1 MPEIKRLFN
10 ASRMNRDV
18 DDRLVQPGE
27 YREALNINVSKS
39 EGSDMGAVENLL
51 GNKEIVS
58 TSISGAKVIG
68 SLRDNGNEKIYY
80 FITNNDSYDHS
91 NSSNKNHQIIEY
103 DQKANKSIVLVNE
116 NTLNFHTEFP
126 ITGVNLV
133 DTLLFFTDDRN
144 PPRKINVDTARN
156 EEGHYNISAGV
167 NNLMSVAKFSP
178 YEAAEIL
185 ALSNTDETG
194 AVITSNFLE
203 NKLVRFSYRYQFED
217 GEYSVLAP
225 FTPIC
230 FSRLG
235 NTDTINTSSISD
247 FGEIETFVNAVK
259 SVQLAVSTPTGY
271 GITGVELIYKETGSS
286 TLYVVEEK
294 TITTEA
300 SVNFFYKSQDPF
312 KTLPGDQLTRV
323 SDAVPK
329 KAKSQEL
336 AGGRLVYGNFLQNF
350 DIPDISFSVTRTGET
365 SARYATLDTSM
376 SVKSRRTYQVGI
388 VLADKFGRQSPVI
401 LSSTGNDTVF
411 VDAAAGESTS
421 TSVFNALRIS
431 FSAAAVASLKALDWA
446 YSYKIVVKQREQEY
460 YNWISA
466 LTGGNVIARLGDSI
480 NKIPRDQTAVIPPST
495 SASISPCNVSVYPKV
510 LNGVNQ
516 TTSSLTK
523 IQSIN
528 NPAGTANVPTVTD
541 SGSAITS
548 GVSVYET
555 EPVESDLDIFFETS
569 TGGLIS
575 VLNNAG
581 ATIDIRFF
589 NCYLLN
595 FTSGTHIEINRLRAG
610 FNEKAFDVGVRAY
623 IVKENFAEERRF
635 NTLIHSSGLFNSRTN
650 VNYINQFNEAEG
662 GLTISLDPQDGS
674 VQKLYADDTQ
684 IVVFQEDK
692 LSRSPINKD
701 FIYSAEGGAVPV
713 TSNTQF
719 LGTIAPY
726 AGDFGISKN
735 PESFATYG
743 YARYFTDKN
752 RGSVLRLSQNGIVD
766 ISNSGMSDFFR
777 DALSHATQVI
787 GSYDEYHGLYNLT
800 IIGDCY
806 DSETDTNIATASD
819 GYFTVSFDENAKGWT
834 SFKSFKQESGLTLN
848 NKYYTFNSGKLYE
861 HNSEDV
867 NRNSFYGAASADSY
881 IEPILNDGPSL
892 VKTFNNISY
901 EGTSG
906 WELDFLRTDLS
917 DIGVVPTNAN
927 CFDISLQ
934 ILRANTTVGAN
945 TLITGERVA
954 RAKQGETITW
964 AVFVEPKNADFKFN
978 AASDVTLTY
987 SGSQTV
993 NITNPTAI
1001 VDGKLVFNISYT
1013 VGTSNQTI
1021 ELAVGGTGA
1030 SLAFTVALLSISVGD
1045 SVSDA
1050 AVSPTLVE
1058 LAAGATSQDII
1069 VAPVNTHFINPYNIA
1084 VGTSSLNS
1092 LNTGAITGTET
1103 IPVKVVAYSAG
1114 NKYTLDGIRQDNI
1127 ALTIGKTYIFDQSDS
1142 SNSGHPLRFS
1152 TTPNGTHGGGTEYT
1166 TGVTTTS
1173 NQTQIVVSGTT
1184 PSPLYYYCSSHSGMG
1199 GNIITTSL
1207 PYTRQ
1212 TNQITYNV
1220 PVTMPSAA
1228 TNENMTFSGSGTT
1241 LYTLTWATPSVG
1253 TLTVPSGNSVGSAY
1267 TISPYVAESQRTAT
1281 LRKDVT
1287 GTTKVMLPSSYAVAY
1302 NTEDTAITEI
1312 TTFTSAYTQDY
1323 YQASIVLPKIYE
1335 NTTATATITGSGE
1348 VTAAMGT
1355 ISPTTYSFTN
1365 GISSPNANVVIGD
1378 VSSEKA
1384 NIVIKVIPTDTGDGA
1399 DWLYLAAATTQGTA
1413 VDPTSSAVL
1422 LVDPD
1427 DITIYGGNYPFTI
1440 NVANNTS
1447 GSLRSAAVVI
1457 EKYNTRV
1464 TGVSSQTLTINQS
1477 A

>member
-1 MPEIKRLFN
+1 MPEIKRVFN
-10 ASRMNRDV
+10 ASRMNQDL
-18 DDRLVQPGE
+18 DDRLVVPGE

-39 EGSDMGAVENLL
+39 EGSDIGAIENLK

-58 TSISGAKVIG
+58 TSISGAKTIG
-68 SLRDNGNEKIYY
+68 VLRDNGNEKIYY

-91 NSSNKNHQIIEY
+91 NSSAKQHQIIEY
-103 DQKANKSIVLVNE
+103 DQRANKSIILVNS
-116 NTLNFHTEFP
+116 NALNFHTQFP

-144 PPRKINVDTARN
+144 SPRKINVDTARN
-156 EEGHYNISAGV
+156 EPGKYNLATNID
-167 NNLMSVAKFSP
+167 NLISVAKFAP
-178 YEAAEIL
+178 YSAADIL

-203 NKLVRFSYRYQFED
+203 NKLVRFSYRYQFDD

-235 NTDTINTSSISD
+235 NPDAISTSTIAD

-259 SVQLAVSTPTGY
+259 SVQLSVPVPTGY
-271 GITGVELIYKETGSS
+271 GITGVELIYKETGSP
-286 TLYVVEEK
+286 TLYVVEDK
-294 TITTEA
+294 TVTTE
-300 SVNFFYKSQDPF
+300 SSINFFYKSQDPF
-312 KTLPGDQLTRV
+312 KTLPSDQLTRV

-336 AGGRLVYGNFLQNF
+336 AGGRLIYGNFLQNF
-350 DIPDISFSVTRTGET
+350 DIPDLSFSVTRTGET

-411 VDAAAGESTS
+411 IDAASGAINSTN
-421 TSVFNALRIS
+421 VFNALRVS
-431 FSAAAVASLKALDWA
+431 FSAASVTALKALDWA
-446 YSYKIVVKQREQEY
+446 YSYRIVVKQREQEY
-460 YNWISA
+460 YNWISIVSSA
-466 LTGGNVIARLGDSI
+466 NVIARLGDSI

-495 SASISPCNVSVYPKV
+495 SNTISPCDVSVYPKV
-510 LNGVNQ
+510 LSGANQ

-523 IQSIN
+523 VQSIN

-541 SGSAITS
+541 AGASVTS

-575 VLNNAG
+575 VLNDAG
-581 ATIDIRFF
+581 ATIDVRFF

-623 IVKENFAEERRF
+623 VVKENFAEERRF

-650 VNYINQFNEAEG
+650 INYINQFNESEG
-662 GLTISLDPQDGS
+662 GLTVSLDPQDGS

-684 IVVFQEDK
+684 IVIFQEDK

-701 FIYSAEGGAVPV
+701 FIYSAEGGAIPV

-726 AGDFGISKN
+726 SGDFGISKD
-735 PESFATYG
+735 PQSFASYG

-752 RGSVLRLSQNGIVD
+752 RGAVLRLSQNGIVE
-766 ISNSGMSDFFR
+766 ISNSGMGGFFR
-777 DALSHATQVI
+777 DALKTSTEVI
-787 GSYDEYHGLYNLT
+787 GSYDEYHGLYNVT
-800 IIGDCY
+800 IIGEAYEGD
-806 DSETDTNIATASD
+806 EDTNLATASD
-819 GYFTVSFDENAKGWT
+819 NYFTISFDENAKGWC
-834 SFKSFKQESGLTLN
+834 SFKSFKQENGISLN
-848 NKYYTFNSGKLYE
+848 NKYYTFSAGKLFE
-861 HNSEDV
+861 HNREDV
-867 NRNSFYGAASADSY
+867 NRNTFYGVASDSY
-881 IEPILNDGPSL
+881 VEPVLNDSPSL

-906 WELDFLRTDLS
+906 WKLDFLETDLS
-917 DIGVVPTNAN
+917 EIGTTPSPINV
-927 CFDISLQ
+927 FDISLQ
-934 ILRANTTVGAN
+934 ITRANSTVGAN
-945 TLITGERVA
+945 TLITGERIVK
-954 RAKQGETITW
+954 AKQGETINW

-978 AASDVTLTY
+978 SANDVTLTY

-1001 VDGKLVFNISYT
+1001 IDGKLVFNISYT
-1013 VGTSNQTI
+1013 VGISNQTL

-1058 LAAGATSQDII
+1058 LTTGATSQDIVI
-1069 VAPVNTHFINPYNIA
+1069 APSSTHFINPYNIT
-1084 VGTSSLNS
+1084 VGTAGLPALNAS
-1092 LNTGAITGTET
+1092 AISGTQT
-1103 IPVKVVAYSAG
+1103 VNIQVINYSG
-1114 NKYTLDGIRQDNI
+1114 SNKYTLDGIKQDSI
-1127 ALTIGKTYIFDQSDS
+1127 ALTIGKTYIFDQSDT
-1142 SNSGHPLRFS
+1142 SNNGHPLRLS
-1152 TTPNGTHGGGTEYT
+1152 TTPDGTHGSGTEYT

-1173 NQTQIVVSGTT
+1173 TQTQIVVSSST
-1184 PSPLYYYCSSHSGMG
+1184 PSPLYYYCSNHAGMG
-1199 GNIITTSL
+1199 GNIITTPL
-1207 PYTRQ
+1207 AYTRQ

-1220 PVTMPSAA
+1220 PITLPSNP
-1228 TNENMTFSGSGTT
+1228 TNENMTFSGSATP
-1241 LYTLTWATPSVG
+1241 LYTLTWASPSSG
-1253 TLTVPSGNSVGSAY
+1253 TLTTPTGTSVGNAY
-1267 TISPYVAESQRTAT
+1267 TISPYVASSQRTAT
-1281 LRKDVT
+1281 LRINVT
-1287 GTTKVMLPSSYAVAY
+1287 GTTKVMLPSSYAVTY
-1302 NTEDTAITEI
+1302 NVVDTAITETI
-1312 TTFTSAYTQDY
+1312 TFAASYTQDY
-1323 YQASIVLPKIYE
+1323 YETQIVLPKIYE

-1348 VTAAMGT
+1348 VTAAMG
-1355 ISPTTYSFTN
+1355 SVA
-1365 GISSPNANVVIGD
+1365 SSHTFSASGNSNLVIGD
-1378 VSSEKA
+1378 VASEKA
-1384 NIVIKVIPTDTGDGA
+1384 NIVVQATPNQ
-1399 DWLYLAAATTQGTA
+1399 DWIYLAAATAQGVAINPTA
-1413 VDPTSSAVL
+1413 SQAVI
-1422 LVDPD
+1422 VDPD
-1427 DITIYGGNYPFTI
+1427 NINIYGGNYPFTI
-1440 NVANNTS
+1440 NVADNTT
-1447 GSLRSAAVVI
+1447 GSSRTGTVVI
-1457 EKYNTRV
+1457 QKSNTRV
-1464 TGVSSQTLTINQS
+1464 TGVSNHTINITQN